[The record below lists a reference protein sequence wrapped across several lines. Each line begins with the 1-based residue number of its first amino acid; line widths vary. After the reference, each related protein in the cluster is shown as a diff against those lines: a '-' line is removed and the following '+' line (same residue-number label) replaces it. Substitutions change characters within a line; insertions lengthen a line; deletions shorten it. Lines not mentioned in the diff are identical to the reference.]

1 MNGEKKFT
9 WNVVAKY
16 LPSFCTFG
24 TEIVVFRYNEIN
36 NKRMLITIHYAT
48 RFFLGIW
55 MTQKIAQ
62 KFEIYK
68 KKIPKNPL
76 GLEFDKTIFPSA
88 LDTYNPF
95 SEFLAAQYL
104 HFVINTID
112 KQLLRVKFI
121 TFNFCQQPTHSL

>member
-62 KFEIYK
+62 K
-68 KKIPKNPL
+68 KIPKNPL
-76 GLEFDKTIFPSA
+76 GLEFDKPIFPSA

-121 TFNFCQQPTHSL
+121 KFNFCHSL

>member
-1 MNGEKKFT
+1 
-9 WNVVAKY
+9 
-16 LPSFCTFG
+16 
-24 TEIVVFRYNEIN
+24 
-36 NKRMLITIHYAT
+36 MLITIHYAT

-121 TFNFCQQPTHSL
+121 TFNFCHSL